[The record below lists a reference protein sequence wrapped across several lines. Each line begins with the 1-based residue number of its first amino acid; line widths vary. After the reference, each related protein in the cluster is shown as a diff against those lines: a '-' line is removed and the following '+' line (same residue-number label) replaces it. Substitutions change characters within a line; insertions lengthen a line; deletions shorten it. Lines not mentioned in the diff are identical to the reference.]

1 MKTCTKCAARLPL
14 RFFPLINAA
23 YQLFHQAGLSLC
35 HPLRRRG
42 RTRHFILDTNWGNH
56 LAAAD
61 GKRVS
66 SLLILYQLFP
76 FRIVVRG
83 LPSVHAKFIRK
94 IDSEDEEVG
103 QILAEMRDMTFV
115 SSVNEVLTL
124 INHTRGTYLD
134 ELRKVFAHLAQ
145 CPAVSNEHS
154 QPVSDVILE
163 GMNSVQDL
171 FGTGHKG
178 TACTAQCSREFCDV
192 WPFDFPLRINRH
204 FPIAAS
210 DEDSDLD
217 RKLRNFVHQ
226 ERHDNSFGSLA
237 IRDGFLV
244 LLQSNPLRLFGNV
257 CCPFRRLIRKAGY
270 DRGRDCGNC
279 SDANRKPV
287 GQISNFFRKRAE
299 LNCHKSSL
307 NLECILP

>member
-1 MKTCTKCAARLPL
+1 MKTCTKCAAQLPL
-14 RFFPLINAA
+14 RLFPLIKAA
-23 YQLFHQAGLSLC
+23 YQLFHQAGRSSCDL
-35 HPLRRRG
+35 LRRRG
-42 RTRHFILDTNWGNH
+42 RTRHFIRGTTWGNH
-56 LAAAD
+56 LAATD

-76 FRIVVRG
+76 FRIVMHG
-83 LPSVHAKFIRK
+83 LPSVHPKLIRK
-94 IDSEDEEVG
+94 IDSEGEEVG
-103 QILAEMRDMTFV
+103 QILAEIRDVSFV
-115 SSVNEVLTL
+115 SSVDKVLTL
-124 INHTRGTYLD
+124 INHSWGTYLD
-134 ELRKVFAHLAQ
+134 ELQKVLAHLAQ
-145 CPAVSNEHS
+145 RPAISNEHS
-154 QPVSDVILE
+154 QSVSDVILE
-163 GMNSVQDL
+163 GMNSIQDL

-178 TACTAQCSREFCDV
+178 ATSTAQCSREFSDV

-204 FPIAAS
+204 FPIAAP

-226 ERHDNSFGSLA
+226 ERNDNSFGSLA
-237 IRDGFLV
+237 ISDGFLV
-244 LLQSNPLRLFGNV
+244 LLQSNSLRLLGNV
-257 CCPFRRLIRKAGY
+257 CCSFRRLIRKAGY

-279 SDANRKPV
+279 SDADRKPV